1 MTLLVLETRCLH
13 GSPLQTEGQP
23 ENIRPTILH
32 PENCRPLFFLYTK
45 TLSSGFY
52 HVVDTQTSL
61 LAANLKLQLT
71 CKSGCEI
78 A

>member
-1 MTLLVLETRCLH
+1 MTLLALETRCLH

-32 PENCRPLFFLYTK
+32 PENCRLYA
-45 TLSSGFY
+45 SGFY

-71 CKSGCEI
+71 CKS
-78 A
+78 